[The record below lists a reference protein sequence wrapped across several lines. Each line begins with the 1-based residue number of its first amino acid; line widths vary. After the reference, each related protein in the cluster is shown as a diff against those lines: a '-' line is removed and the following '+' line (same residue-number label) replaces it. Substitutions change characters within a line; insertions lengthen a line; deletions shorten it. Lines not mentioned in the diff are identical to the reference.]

1 MKKLN
6 HKYLSRPTASKNWGW
21 CSENCYRGK
30 EFHRP
35 KTLQEV
41 KVDVL
46 TRNAC
51 RYLGRAEN
59 ANPKLEMCAGR
70 KTRYPVIET
79 YIRLHHSGH
88 TWYERKVRKHDLCV
102 ENEIIVILQIENILM
117 IHIGNAVSTTI
128 GKRSKLFFG

>member
-1 MKKLN
+1 MKKLD
-6 HKYLSRPTASKNWGW
+6 YELLSHPTASRNWGW
-21 CSENCYRGK
+21 CSENCYQSK

-35 KTLQEV
+35 QRLQEV

-46 TRNAC
+46 TRDAC

-79 YIRLHHSGH
+79 YIRLKDSGH
-88 TWYERKVRKHDLCV
+88 TWYERKVRKHNV
-102 ENEIIVILQIENILM
+102 
-117 IHIGNAVSTTI
+117 
-128 GKRSKLFFG
+128 